1 MRKQTS
7 TASET
12 IFFIV
17 NLTDKTN
24 KNDNTY
30 FEINDELSNFNK
42 DIVQYKQQIRQVSE
56 SDIVGTR
63 SNNRR

>member
-7 TASET
+7 TASEI

-30 FEINDELSNFNK
+30 FEINDKLSDFNN

-56 SDIVGTR
+56 K
-63 SNNRR
+63 

>member
-7 TASET
+7 TASEI

-30 FEINDELSNFNK
+30 FEINDELSDFNN
-42 DIVQYKQQIRQVSE
+42 DIVQYKQLIRQVSE
-56 SDIVGTR
+56 SDIVGTT